1 MSLDFTITIRCN
13 EKKLNTFKSWC
24 KKANKEYQDVL
35 REVIES
41 APDGRM
47 TIRPDKDQMKALREL
62 YK

>member
-13 EKKLNTFKSWC
+13 EKKLNIFKFWC

-35 REVIES
+35 REVIE
-41 APDGRM
+41 AGPEGRM
-47 TIRPDKDQMKALREL
+47 TITPKKEQLKALKEL